1 MSLHVLVVDDDLN
14 MLSLVERLL
23 RSAGLDVTTSS
34 SSLGVS
40 NLVRKVEPDVVV
52 LDLNIPAL
60 SGDALLGLLRRHAPA
75 RTRFVLYSSC
85 GEAEL
90 RLAAKNAHADGY
102 ISKSS
107 VSDIAAYLKKLVAI
121 N

>member
-1 MSLHVLVVDDDLN
+1 MRVLVVDDDIN

-23 RSAGLDVTTSS
+23 RGAGLEVTTSS

-40 NLVRKVEPDVVV
+40 NIVRKVEPDVVV

-60 SGDALLGLLRRHAPA
+60 SGDALLGLLRRHAPP

-90 RLAAKNAHADGY
+90 RTAARAAQADGY

-107 VSDIAAYLKKLVAI
+107 VSDIAAYLIKLVGTV
-121 N
+121 